1 MKSKKATCFC
11 GILTFAAFWLAC
23 FLNSF
28 DYMLNQAVNRK
39 PTLAV
44 VVK

>member
-1 MKSKKATCFC
+1 MKLKRATCFC

-23 FLNSF
+23 FFNSF
-28 DYMLNQAVNRK
+28 DYMLNQAVNR